1 MIEYRE
7 FPLTQELMERLIAFS
22 EDWAAEKSCTGYRA
36 NTPEDIEGNRVF
48 LATEGEKVIAYL
60 FGRAF
65 LSKDSRSIMPDDTP
79 CFEVEELYVVPE
91 RRSQGVGRALFE
103 QASQI
108 VSAEAQY
115 ILLSTATRNWRAI
128 LHFYIDELGMTFWN
142 ARLYK
147 ELRSDSRKAI
157 D

>member
-1 MIEYRE
+1 M
-7 FPLTQELMERLIAFS
+7 A
-22 EDWAAEKSCTGYRA
+22 DG
-36 NTPEDIEGNRVF
+36 
-48 LATEGEKVIAYL
+48 
-60 FGRAF
+60 
-65 LSKDSRSIMPDDTP
+65 TP

-103 QASQI
+103 QVSQI

-115 ILLSTATRNWRAI
+115 ILLSTATKNWRAI

-147 ELRSDSRKAI
+147 KL
-157 D
+157 